1 MPYAPASSSTIVEVV
16 EAAEVLPHA
25 PWKLLVAIGL
35 GVAGVVA
42 VLSLIVY
49 TTTKK
54 GA

>member
-16 EAAEVLPHA
+16 EEA
-25 PWKLLVAIGL
+25 PWKLLVALGL
-35 GVAGVVA
+35 GVVGVVA